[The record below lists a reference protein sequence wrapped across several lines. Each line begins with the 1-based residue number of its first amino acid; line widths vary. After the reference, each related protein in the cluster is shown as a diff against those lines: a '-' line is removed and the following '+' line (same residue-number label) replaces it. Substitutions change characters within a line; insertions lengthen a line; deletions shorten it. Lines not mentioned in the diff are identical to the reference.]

1 MTTLDGILNRRVLL
15 EQPAKGYRVAIDTV
29 FLAAAVPA
37 QAGDKILD
45 LGCGVGGAMLSVA
58 CRVPQITGTGLE
70 IQPDLVELCQRNIS
84 RNSFAS
90 GLKVLQADLSH
101 LPPVLQACFDHALM
115 NPPYHEEAKHD
126 ASANAI
132 KRTANTEKEG
142 DLAVWIDAA
151 TLALKQTGTLTIIHR
166 ADRQEEI
173 IRLLQTNYGNL
184 EVICLRPKANTEAKR
199 VIIRA
204 YKYTPYT
211 IHTHTPLILHKPEG
225 GYSDEA
231 ENVLRHMKAIEW
243 A

>member
-1 MTTLDGILNRRVLL
+1 
-15 EQPAKGYRVAIDTV
+15 
-29 FLAAAVPA
+29 
-37 QAGDKILD
+37 
-45 LGCGVGGAMLSVA
+45 
-58 CRVPQITGTGLE
+58 
-70 IQPDLVELCQRNIS
+70 
-84 RNSFAS
+84 
-90 GLKVLQADLSH
+90 
-101 LPPVLQACFDHALM
+101 M